1 MTFQNVAFSKA
12 IWWFHKC
19 MFWQQQWEVEWFKY
33 SLLTLKFL
41 LFQNLTR
48 LFSKIQNIMNFG
60 NFYIE
65 AWEYMSARTESIIPL
80 AFSNRSIVPHYTL
93 HTQYNLF
100 QVCAYLFQFSTKYEV
115 QLVTL
120 LRNWVEFLSWEKHF
134 TEPLKVRWP
143 AVCTTVSD
151 RNYYF
156 YNHLEAIRS

>member
-80 AFSNRSIVPHYTL
+80 AFSNRSIVPHCTHNTIYFKYVPTYSNFPQNM
-93 HTQYNLF
+93 TCNLLL
-100 QVCAYLFQFSTKYEV
+100 CLEIGLNFSAGK
-115 QLVTL
+115 
-120 LRNWVEFLSWEKHF
+120 NISLSH
-134 TEPLKVRWP
+134 
-143 AVCTTVSD
+143 
-151 RNYYF
+151 
-156 YNHLEAIRS
+156 